1 MGGGAGVNQVTISAA
16 EFIRL
21 ANRIKELENTLVRIA
36 TLADSDG
43 FESEEMNAI
52 WMLATQ
58 ATTEESSAD
67 QKEVQG

>member
-1 MGGGAGVNQVTISAA
+1 MNQVTISAA

-43 FESEEMNAI
+43 VESEEMNAI

-58 ATTEESSAD
+58 ATAEESSAD
-67 QKEVQG
+67 QKEALE

>member
-1 MGGGAGVNQVTISAA
+1 VNQVTISAA

-21 ANRIKELENTLVRIA
+21 ANRIKELENTLVRIV

-58 ATTEESSAD
+58 ATTEECSAV
-67 QKEVQG
+67 QKKLQP

>member
-1 MGGGAGVNQVTISAA
+1 MGGGAGVNQVTISAS
-16 EFIRL
+16 ELIRL

-58 ATTEESSAD
+58 ATTSVG
-67 QKEVQG
+67 QKEALE

>member
-21 ANRIKELENTLVRIA
+21 ANRIKELENTLVRIV

-58 ATTEESSAD
+58 ATTEECSAV
-67 QKEVQG
+67 QKKLQP